1 MVGIFDK
8 LTAAHR
14 DTKIRSG
21 AIEAAPLPCPL
32 PPVKRVDGTRGA
44 KRSLLRMD

>member
-21 AIEAAPLPCPL
+21 AIEAAPCPL
-32 PPVKRVDGTRGA
+32 PPVKRLNGTFGA